1 LVSKFGKY
9 GQVLWHRS
17 HGIDEREV
25 QVSRIRKS
33 VGVERT
39 FEYDMSISHEMADV
53 LKQELIP
60 ELKRRAAKYLANRK
74 VNKIGVKVKFQD
86 FQQTTKEQACTE
98 INIDLF
104 LKLLSEAVSRG
115 KGKSVR
121 LLGVHI
127 GLADEKVNELQLGLD
142 L

>member
-1 LVSKFGKY
+1 
-9 GQVLWHRS
+9 
-17 HGIDEREV
+17 
-25 QVSRIRKS
+25 
-33 VGVERT
+33 
-39 FEYDMSISHEMADV
+39 MA
-53 LKQELIP
+53 P
-60 ELKRRAAKYLANRK
+60 ESW
-74 VNKIGVKVKFQD
+74 NKIGVKVKFQD